1 MRILIVEDDELIA
14 EALKTLLVDLNYAVE
29 LASDGQTAAE
39 LVEAFEYDLILS
51 DVMLPKLDGVSLC
64 RQLRS
69 QGYQLPIL
77 LLTGKDSSHDRAIGL
92 DAGADDYVVKP
103 FDPEELAARIRALLR
118 RGEAINPPILKWEN
132 LQLDPR
138 ACEVKYQDVLLK
150 LTPKEYA
157 LVELFIRN
165 TRRVFSCGM
174 ILEHIWTYEDT
185 PGEEAVR
192 THIKGLRQKLKASGA
207 PTDLIETVYGIG
219 YRLKALS
226 ELDKNKATPIQPPE
240 AKIKQQTMSAIADIW
255 IKFQPR
261 ILDQIKLLDK
271 AATAVTEGCFNDEL
285 RQAAQQEAHTLAG
298 GLGTFGLSK
307 GSQLAREIE
316 HLLRSNSP
324 LNSNQSL
331 QLQQD
336 VDALR
341 QEINYACQPE
351 TQVTSDYRDDVGQ
364 RVVLAIDA
372 DGPSRDALSAEARQH
387 QIRYL
392 TAESI
397 DLARD
402 LIQEQAPHLILFDPA
417 GQSPIQSLT
426 FLEALLYLPLPI
438 PVLIW
443 TADENR
449 YQEMAKAY
457 SDGQLPISKS
467 LPLQQ
472 VWERVEHTLQ
482 SKERKEAR
490 IMIVDDDPQILET
503 VAALCKPWGLEVI
516 GLAEPTQFWETLTH
530 SPPDLLLL
538 DVEMPHIG
546 GIDLCKVVRNDIQWE
561 QLPIIFLTAHT
572 EADVVNQ
579 VYAAGADDFI
589 SKPIVGPE
597 LVVRILNRLERTRLQ
612 RRLSTIDPL
621 ARVLSRHETAHA
633 LELLLSEVAHQPR
646 NMCLVILEIERLKQ
660 INDCFGYAVGDSI
673 LRQFAQAL
681 LGLVSSEDVIAR
693 RGGNQFLVGLM
704 GVTKT
709 EGGQRV
715 QDFLDVVY
723 KTPYS
728 IPDGTNIQM
737 TCSASVVHCPE
748 DSQDFQDL
756 CILAEETLTE
766 ARALGLGKARI
777 ANQSMPLTT
786 KLYAEK
792 DYRSTDKDP

>member
-792 DYRSTDKDP
+792 D

>member
-1 MRILIVEDDELIA
+1 MRILVVEDDELVA
-14 EALKTLLVDLNYAVE
+14 EALQTLLVDLNYAVE
-29 LASDGQTAAE
+29 LATDGQTAAE

-51 DVMLPKLDGVSLC
+51 DVMLPRLDGVGLC
-64 RQLRS
+64 QQLRS
-69 QGYQLPIL
+69 QGYQIPIL

-103 FDPEELAARIRALLR
+103 FDPEELAARVRALLR
-118 RGEAINPPILKWEN
+118 RGEAIKPPILKWEN

-157 LVELFIRN
+157 LVELLMRN

-174 ILEHIWTYEDT
+174 ILEHVWTYEDT

-192 THIKGLRQKLKASGA
+192 THIKGLRQKLKKSGA

-219 YRLKALS
+219 YRLKPLS
-226 ELDKNKATPIQPPE
+226 ELHNNQGTSAQPPE
-240 AKIKQQTMSAIADIW
+240 VKIKQQTMNAIADIW

-261 ILDQIKLLDK
+261 IQEQINLLNQ
-271 AATAVTEGCFNDEL
+271 AAAAVTEGCLNDEL
-285 RQAAQQEAHTLAG
+285 KQSAQQEAHTLAG

-316 HLLRSNSP
+316 HLLRSHST
-324 LNSNQSL
+324 LDSEQSL
-331 QLQQD
+331 QFQQD
-336 VDALR
+336 VEALR
-341 QEINYACQPE
+341 REINYASQPA
-351 TQVTSDYRDDVGQ
+351 TQVTSDRQDELGQ
-364 RVVLAIDA
+364 WVVLVIDA
-372 DGPSRDALSAEARQH
+372 DTLSRDALATEARQH

-402 LIQEQAPHLILFDPA
+402 LIQEQSPHLILFDPA

-426 FLEALLYLPLPI
+426 FLEALLYLPLAI

-443 TADENR
+443 TADEER
-449 YQEMAKAY
+449 YQEMAKTY
-457 SDGQLPISKS
+457 SSGQQPISKS
-467 LPLQQ
+467 IPLQQ
-472 VWERVEHTLQ
+472 VWDRVEHTLQ
-482 SKERKEAR
+482 SKGGKEAR
-490 IMIVDDDPQILET
+490 ILIVDDDPQILET

-516 GLAEPTQFWETLTH
+516 GLDEPTQFWETLTN

-538 DVEMPHIG
+538 DVEMPQIG
-546 GIDLCKVVRNDIQWE
+546 GIDLCRVVRNDIQWE

-621 ARVLSRHETAHA
+621 ARVLSRHETTHA
-633 LELLLSEVAHQPR
+633 LELLLSEMAHQPR
-646 NMCLVILEIERLKQ
+646 NMCLVILEIERLQQ

-681 LGLVSSEDVIAR
+681 LGLASAEDVIAR
-693 RGGNQFLVGLM
+693 RGGNQFLVGLL
-704 GVTKT
+704 GATKN

-715 QDFLDVVY
+715 QDFLNVVH

-728 IPDGTNIQM
+728 IPDGTNIQI
-737 TCSASVVHCPE
+737 TCSASLVHCPE

-766 ARALGLGKARI
+766 ARALGWGQVRI
-777 ANQSMPLTT
+777 ANQSLSLPA
-786 KLYAEK
+786 KLHAEK
-792 DYRSTDKDP
+792 G